1 MFRGKWNRMQLVNA
15 AAGAGA
21 VGGDGD
27 SVDFG
32 QFFGGGGSTKN
43 EQEGETEVET
53 DDQETETND
62 HDEDEGDSDEQI
74 DDTDGDSDDDEDAEG
89 DGEDETSD
97 ENPTAVSLAAIK
109 QHQEIIADLLK
120 KSKETEPPD
129 EEPSVE
135 VDPFESEEFNSMVEV
150 MNWDEDEAKA
160 AKTFFQKFMDFGNKK
175 AFERFN
181 QETPQMIETTIQRN
195 ERIKAARRDFYDAN
209 PMLSEVKPF
218 VGQIAQGVAQ
228 EMGQNATMEAVLEES
243 AKRAYKA
250 LGVDPEKV
258 KELASQQRKK
268 GKTKPA
274 FPVKKG
280 VRKQKTKPPK
290 IQQEID
296 AVIGV

>member
-1 MFRGKWNRMQLVNA
+1 MFRGKWNRMLLVNA
-15 AAGAGA
+15 ADGA
-21 VGGDGD
+21 DGE

-32 QFFGGGGSTKN
+32 QFFGGGGATKN
-43 EQEGETEVET
+43 EQETETEVET
-53 DDQETETND
+53 DDQETEDYEET
-62 HDEDEGDSDEQI
+62 GDSDEQ
-74 DDTDGDSDDDEDAEG
+74 TDDEDGGDGNDDDAEG

-97 ENPTAVSLAAIK
+97 ENSTAVSLAAIK

-120 KSKETEPPD
+120 KSKETETPV
-129 EEPSVE
+129 EEPPVE
-135 VDPFESEEFNSMVEV
+135 VDPFESEEFSSMVEV

-160 AKTFFQKFMDFGNKK
+160 AKIFFQKFMDFGNKK
-175 AFERFN
+175 AFDRFS

-195 ERIKAARRDFYDAN
+195 ERIKAVRRDFYDAN
-209 PMLSEVKPF
+209 PMLGEVKPF

-228 EMGQNATMEAVLEES
+228 EMGESATVEAVLEES
-243 AKRAYKA
+243 ARRAYKA

-258 KELASQQRKK
+258 KELATQQRKK

-280 VRKQKTKPPK
+280 VRKQTTKPPK

>member
-1 MFRGKWNRMQLVNA
+1 MFRGKWNKMLLVNA
-15 AAGAGA
+15 ADGESAA
-21 VGGDGD
+21 GD

-32 QFFGGGGSTKN
+32 QFFGGGGATKN
-43 EQEGETEVET
+43 ESETETETET
-53 DDQETETND
+53 DDQETED
-62 HDEDEGDSDEQI
+62 YEDEADEQ
-74 DDTDGDSDDDEDAEG
+74 TDDEDGSDGDDADAEG
-89 DGEDETSD
+89 GDDDETSD
-97 ENPTAVSLAAIK
+97 EDSTAVSLAAIK

-120 KSKETEPPD
+120 KSKETETPV
-129 EEPSVE
+129 EEPPVE
-135 VDPFESEEFNSMVEV
+135 VDPFESEEFSSMVEV
-150 MNWDEDEAKA
+150 MNWDEDEAAA

-175 AFERFN
+175 AFDRFN

-195 ERIKAARRDFYDAN
+195 ERIKAARRDFYENN
-209 PMLSEVKPF
+209 PMLGEVKPF

-228 EMGQNATMEAVLEES
+228 EMGESATMEAVLEES

-258 KELASQQRKK
+258 KELATQQRKK

-280 VRKQKTKPPK
+280 VRKQTTKPPK

-296 AVIGV
+296 AVIGI